1 MILFITV
8 QENESWPSLEGK
20 NTHMLTQDRCFKTKY
35 NTECKLTLKKKKGTD
50 KGTKPLQLEL
60 FTSYS

>member
-8 QENESWPSLEGK
+8 QQYERWLSLEGK
-20 NTHMLTQDRCFKTKY
+20 NTHADTKCFNTKY
-35 NTECKLTLKKKKGTD
+35 NTECILALKKKKGTD
-50 KGTKPLQLEL
+50 EGTKPLQLVL